1 MKELNG
7 EQVEQLKKE
16 GKKII
21 LDFYALWCGPC
32 KTLIPRLES
41 MSTEYD
47 DVEFVK
53 MNVDKNQ
60 EYAISLGIRSI
71 PTVIIYNGDN
81 LIDRSQGVQTESY
94 YKDFLNN
101 L

>member
-53 MNVDKNQ
+53 IDVDKNQ

>member
-1 MKELNG
+1 
-7 EQVEQLKKE
+7 
-16 GKKII
+16 
-21 LDFYALWCGPC
+21 
-32 KTLIPRLES
+32 

-53 MNVDKNQ
+53 IDVDKNQ

-94 YKDFLNN
+94 YKDFLNS

>member
-47 DVEFVK
+47 DIEFVK
-53 MNVDKNQ
+53 MDVDKNQ

-81 LIDRSQGVQTESY
+81 LIDRSQGIQTESY
-94 YKDFLNN
+94 YKNLLNN

>member
-32 KTLIPRLES
+32 KTLTPRLES

-47 DVEFVK
+47 GVEFVK
-53 MNVDKNQ
+53 MDVDKNQ
-60 EYAISLGIRSI
+60 EYALSLGIRSI

-81 LIDRSQGVQTESY
+81 IIDRSQGVQTENY
-94 YKDFLNN
+94 YKNFLNN